1 MAELND
7 IFIGRQPIFDNKM
20 RVYAYEIL
28 FRTAENASVA
38 NVIDDSVA
46 TAQVMTNLFSTFGLD
61 DIVGEKI
68 AFINFNEDFLLKDTQ
83 SFLPK
88 RKVVI
93 EVLET
98 VHPTPEIKKQLK
110 ELSKKGYRI
119 ALDDY
124 DFDDELSPFEELS
137 DIIKVDIMA
146 AGPKKM
152 IANIPRLKQTKKRLL
167 AEKVETKQQFE
178 FCKQLGFD
186 FFQGYFFAK
195 PTVIKG
201 KSLENNQANILRFLS
216 SVFDPNIDMHKLSSM
231 ISQDVSMSQ
240 KLLKMASL
248 TEDSDAIK
256 SIHDVVLRLGLN
268 RLQSWASVISLA
280 SASDKPSELLT
291 TSLIRAKFCELVGE
305 KVKDFSKDSYFV
317 VGLFSTLDAV
327 MDQPLEEILADLAFD
342 EKIKQALLEEE
353 KNGLAKTLNTVKQ
366 IEAGYI
372 PITTHSGLSATEISA
387 IYLQAMEFANKVDLA

>member
-256 SIHDVVLRLGLN
+256 SIHDVVLRLGLK

-327 MDQPLEEILADLAFD
+327 MDQPLEEILTDLAFD
-342 EKIKQALLEEE
+342 KKIKQALLE
-353 KNGLAKTLNTVKQ
+353 KGDDGLAKTLNTVKQ
-366 IEAGYI
+366 IEAGTV
-372 PITTHSGLSATEISA
+372 PITSPTGLSPTEVSA
-387 IYLQAMEFANKVDLA
+387 FYLQAMEFANKVDLA

>member
-61 DIVGEKI
+61 DIVGEKV

-291 TSLIRAKFCELVGE
+291 TSLIRGKFCELVGE